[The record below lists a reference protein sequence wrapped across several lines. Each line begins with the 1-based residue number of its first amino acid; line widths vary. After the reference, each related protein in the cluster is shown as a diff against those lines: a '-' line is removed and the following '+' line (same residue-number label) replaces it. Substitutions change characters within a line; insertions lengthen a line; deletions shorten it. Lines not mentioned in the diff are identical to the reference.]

1 MWKGFKRRVVFP
13 NRHEAG
19 EVLVEELARRRLND
33 PIALGIPRGGLAVA
47 FPIAKRLA
55 CPLDVLVL
63 KKVPVPWSPEAGFGA
78 IALDGTLI
86 LNEPMVASLRL
97 TPEEIENT
105 ARKVYQE
112 VLRRDQLYR
121 GERSFPDLSG
131 RSAILVD
138 DGLATGYTML
148 AAVEFVRRRGAEK
161 IVVAAPVASDS
172 AVTVLAPRVEE
183 LVILYV
189 SDALTFAV
197 ADFYEDFSEME
208 DDQVLQ
214 YLKRAAPF
222 GAEPPPQG

>member
-19 EVLVEELARRRLND
+19 EALADEMTRRHLD
-33 PIALGIPRGGLAVA
+33 KPIALGIPRGGVAVA

-55 CPLDVLVL
+55 CPLEVLVL
-63 KKVPVPWSPEAGFGA
+63 KKVPVPWSPEAGLGA
-78 IALDGTLI
+78 IALDRTLI

-97 TPEEIENT
+97 TPEEIEDT

-121 GERSFPDLSG
+121 GGRFFPDLSG
-131 RSAILVD
+131 RSVILVD

-172 AVTVLAPRVEE
+172 AVTVLAPKVDE

-197 ADFYEDFSEME
+197 ADFYEDFSEMQDE
-208 DDQVLQ
+208 EVLTL
-214 YLKRAAPF
+214 LKRAAPS
-222 GAEPPPQG
+222 GAEPQPQG